1 MHQGVGKRRLRIT
14 ILRREKDKSIDLVHS
29 LYVGVTLCN
38 YKNPLCLN
46 AW

>member
-14 ILRREKDKSIDLVHS
+14 ILRALKKSIDLAHS